1 MSDWR
6 YTVACPGRSAYNT
19 HMDLSDWLNYLN
31 LGPDEDGDSSDDA
44 PSDSDVEW
52 EWDQHSLIQAQE
64 VGVPLYLK
72 LRERLCELTI
82 PAWSH
87 HRVIDQMIRTHDT
100 GLIDGGPLCATL
112 VYTKLPGLVAME
124 IVGIKSV
131 DWLCGDV
138 TDTTD
143 DTVFE

>member
-1 MSDWR
+1 MPDWR
-6 YTVACPGRSAYNT
+6 YQVACPGRSAYNT

-52 EWDQHSLIQAQE
+52 EWDQPSLIQAQE

-72 LRERLCELTI
+72 LRERLSELTI

-87 HRVIDQMIRTHDT
+87 HRVIDEMIHTHDT
-100 GLIDGGPLCATL
+100 GLMDGEPLCATL
-112 VYTKLPGLVAME
+112 VYTKLPGIKAME
-124 IVGIKSV
+124 IVGASSV

-138 TDTTD
+138 SDTTD